1 MNYMKIEKGLD
12 VIKIKDEFDL
22 PELLIKYAQAL
33 NKKDCIGI
41 IGTGKQIADLLKSL
55 MCNLE
60 DTHLAYANIDA
71 SNENEHYL
79 GLYKNGKII
88 KAAILRNWDTDEY
101 DLYDADVVF
110 IFGNCNSR
118 VLSKNIAKDPAIY
131 MLEDST
137 QTDTNIDDKSEK
149 CTKKC
154 EKCKS
159 DSDCDTDK
167 PDVSIQTIESDH
179 LPIGKLYGFN
189 ASKANNNCAKSC
201 SFYTT
206 YPVDEDFIQNI
217 LTRFGF

>member
-12 VIKIKDEFDL
+12 VIKVKDEFDL
-22 PELLIKYAQAL
+22 PELLIKYTQAL
-33 NKKDCIGI
+33 NKKGCIGI

-55 MCNLE
+55 MCSLE
-60 DTHLAYANIDA
+60 DAHLAYANIDT

-88 KAAILRNWDTDEY
+88 KASMLRNWDTDEY
-101 DLYDADVVF
+101 DLYDADIVF

-118 VLSKNIAKDPAIY
+118 VLSKNIAKDPAVY

-137 QTDTNIDDKSEK
+137 QTDTNIGDKSEK
-149 CTKKC
+149 CAKKC

-167 PDVSIQTIESDH
+167 ADVSTQTIESDY
-179 LPIGKLYGFN
+179 LPDGKLYGFN
-189 ASKANNNCAKSC
+189 ASKTNDNCTKTC
-201 SFYTT
+201 CFYATN
-206 YPVDEDFIQNI
+206 PIDKDFVQDI
-217 LTRFGF
+217 LTQFGF